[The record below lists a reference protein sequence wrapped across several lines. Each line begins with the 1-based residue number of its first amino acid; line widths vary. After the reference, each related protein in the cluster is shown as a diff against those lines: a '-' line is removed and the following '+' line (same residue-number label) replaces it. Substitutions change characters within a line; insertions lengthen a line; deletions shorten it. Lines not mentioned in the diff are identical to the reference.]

1 MKRDFFM
8 PVGLFF
14 FDTVIMLTLYR
25 SVLSTLLFL
34 FITQQFSGEEERW
47 SFSKFYLPIFL
58 LLIQD
63 FLIHGR
69 FGLVLVY
76 LVPVVVLTPLI
87 KNLFLSARFIFPSL
101 LTAACLIIESIMGVV
116 LFSYSGLF
124 YETVTRILCTIVVGN
139 FVFWGIRGNRS

>member
-1 MKRDFFM
+1 MKRDFFL
-8 PVGLFF
+8 PIGLFF

-25 SVLSTLLFL
+25 SLFSTLLFL
-34 FITQQFSGEEERW
+34 FITQQFAGEEERW
-47 SFSKFYLPIFL
+47 SFTKFYVPIFL

-63 FLIHGR
+63 FLNHGR

-76 LVPVVVLTPLI
+76 LVPVVLLAPLI
-87 KNLFLSARFIFPSL
+87 KNLFLLARFIFPSL
-101 LTAACLIIESIMGVV
+101 LTAGCLAIESLMGII

-124 YETVTRILCTIVVGN
+124 YETVIRILCTIVVGN